1 MMNKI
6 SAVFGSHVFSDQV
19 MRERLPKAVYKS
31 LKATIDKG
39 EPLDTSIADSVAAA
53 MKEWAMELGATHYT
67 HWFQPLTE
75 TTAEKHDSFVST
87 VGDGGVILQF
97 TGKELIKSEPDASSF
112 PSGGLRETCA
122 ARGYTAWD
130 CTSPAFVKT
139 TDEGTCIL
147 CIPAAFTSY
156 TGESLDYKT
165 PLLRS
170 MDAISKEALKALTMF
185 GNTTAKKVTSS
196 VGPEQEYFLIDKK
209 KFAKRTDLKLCGR
222 TLFGAMPPKGQEL
235 DDQYFA
241 AIKDKIASYMTE
253 LNEELWKYGILAKT
267 QHNEVAPAQHELAPI
282 FSTTNIAT
290 DQNHLVMATMK
301 KIAAKHDLECVL
313 HEKPFA
319 GVNGSGKHNNW
330 SISTDEGENLIDPG
344 KHPETNLQFQFFLAA
359 VLAAVD
365 NNAELLRL
373 SASSADH
380 RLGANEA
387 PPAIISAFLGEQLQS
402 IVEQIIE
409 KGEATESPKGKTYVS
424 GASTLPTFTMD
435 ATDRNRTSPF
445 AFTGNKFEFRMVGST
460 QSIAF
465 PMMVLN
471 TIVADQIKKMTDEL
485 EGADDFETACKAL
498 IRRELTAHQRI
509 IFNGN
514 GYSDEWVEEA
524 AKRGLPNIKCMVDAV
539 PYLAADKSVK
549 IFEDLGVMDKAELE
563 ARADVMLENYAKKI
577 NIEALTMI
585 EMSNEEIIPAVMEY
599 QAELAKGAAEIKALG
614 IDPTVQVSLLNTIS
628 EKLTELKSATVAL
641 EELVT
646 KAADYEGDTEAW
658 AKYFHNTVFAAF
670 DTVRKPADELEKELP
685 KTAWPFPTY
694 EQLLFEQ

>member
-1 MMNKI
+1 M
-6 SAVFGSHVFSDQV
+6 S
-19 MRERLPKAVYKS
+19 R
-31 LKATIDKG
+31 
-39 EPLDTSIADSVAAA
+39 
-53 MKEWAMELGATHYT
+53 YT
-67 HWFQPLTE
+67 KDDIFRMVE
-75 TTAEKHDSFVST
+75 EEDVEF
-87 VGDGGVILQF
+87 IRLQF
-97 TGKELIKSEPDASSF
+97 TDIFGTLKNIAITSSQLEKALDNKCMFDGSSVEGFVRIEESDMYLYPDYDTFEIFPWRPQQGKVARLICDVHTPDGKPF
-112 PSGGLRETCA
+112 EGDPRWILK
-122 ARGYTAWD
+122 
-130 CTSPAFVKT
+130 KT
-139 TDEGTCIL
+139 I
-147 CIPAAFTSY
+147 
-156 TGESLDYKT
+156 
-165 PLLRS
+165 
-170 MDAISKEALKALTMF
+170 KEANEMGYRF
-185 GNTTAKKVTSS
+185 D
-196 VGPEQEYFLIDKK
+196 VGPECEFFLFHTDDNGLPTTLSHEKAGYF
-209 KFAKRTDLKLCGR
+209 DLGPNDLGENIR
-222 TLFGAMPPKGQEL
+222 RDMVLTLEDMGFE
-235 DDQYFA
+235 
-241 AIKDKIASYMTE
+241 IEAS
-253 LNEELWKYGILAKT
+253 
-267 QHNEVAPAQHELAPI
+267 HHEVAPAQHELAPI

-373 SASSADH
+373 SASSAGNDH

-549 IFEDLGVMDKAELE
+549 IFESLGVMDKAELE

-614 IDPTVQVSLLNTIS
+614 IAPTVQVSLLNTIS

-641 EELVT
+641 EELVA

-670 DTVRKPADELEKELP
+670 DTVRKPADELEKDLP